1 MTNDHNVAPLTWF
14 FAVGYFLA
22 RHEMAQ
28 ELRGLE
34 GKLDALNRELENV
47 VRAIESKLDTLS
59 RELEIRVDQA
69 IEEFREGRGFAPPSG
84 SGPMQ

>member
-1 MTNDHNVAPLTWF
+1 MTDDPDVTLVTWA

-34 GKLDALNRELENV
+34 GRLDVLNRELENV
-47 VRAIESKLDTLS
+47 VRAIESKLDLLS
-59 RELEIRVDQA
+59 RELELRVDQA
-69 IEEFREGRGFAPPSG
+69 LEEIRDHCCPAILPGA
-84 SGPMQ
+84 